1 MQHSARTKASE
12 EISYMRKQKGFSL
25 IELLIVVAIILI
37 IAAIA
42 IPNLL
47 RSKMSA
53 SDSAAASTLRT
64 LNTAQVTFATA
75 YPSVGYASTFILL
88 GPNATQGTCDATG
101 ACLIDNILA
110 KTALGPN
117 PKGGYQYSMVATTV
131 GTPPV
136 TGDYGLTANPIVL
149 NSTGTKVYC
158 TTSDA
163 VVRQQVA
170 APPTP
175 ADSVPIATCQTPTS
189 YEALRN

>member
-1 MQHSARTKASE
+1 
-12 EISYMRKQKGFSL
+12 MRKQKGFSL

-53 SDSAAASTLRT
+53 ADSAAASTLRT

-75 YPSVGYASTFILL
+75 YPQVGYASSFILL
-88 GPNATQGTCDATG
+88 GPNATPGTCNAAG
-101 ACLIDNILA
+101 ACLIDNVLA
-110 KTALGPN
+110 ATALGPN
-117 PKGGYQYSMVATTV
+117 AKGGYQYSMVVTTST

-136 TGDYGLTANPIVL
+136 TGDYGLTANPVVL

-163 VVRQQVA
+163 VIRQQIA

-175 ADSVPIATCQTPTS
+175 ADSVPIATCQGSTYT
-189 YEALRN
+189 ALRN

>member
-1 MQHSARTKASE
+1 
-12 EISYMRKQKGFSL
+12 MRKQKGFSL

-75 YPSVGYASTFILL
+75 YPQVGYASTFTLL
-88 GPNATQGTCDATG
+88 GPNTTPGTCDSVAG
-101 ACLIDNILA
+101 ACLIDNVLA
-110 KTALGPN
+110 ATALGPN
-117 PKGGYQYSMVATTV
+117 AKGGYQYSMVVTTST

-136 TGDYGLTANPIVL
+136 
-149 NSTGTKVYC
+149 
-158 TTSDA
+158 
-163 VVRQQVA
+163 
-170 APPTP
+170 
-175 ADSVPIATCQTPTS
+175 
-189 YEALRN
+189 

>member
-1 MQHSARTKASE
+1 
-12 EISYMRKQKGFSL
+12 
-25 IELLIVVAIILI
+25 
-37 IAAIA
+37 
-42 IPNLL
+42 
-47 RSKMSA
+47 
-53 SDSAAASTLRT
+53 
-64 LNTAQVTFATA
+64 
-75 YPSVGYASTFILL
+75 
-88 GPNATQGTCDATG
+88 
-101 ACLIDNILA
+101 
-110 KTALGPN
+110 
-117 PKGGYQYSMVATTV
+117 MVATTV

-170 APPTP
+170 APPTA

>member
-1 MQHSARTKASE
+1 
-12 EISYMRKQKGFSL
+12 MRKQKGFSL

-75 YPSVGYASTFILL
+75 YPQVGYASSFIFL
-88 GPNATQGTCDATG
+88 GPNATPGTCNATG
-101 ACLIDNILA
+101 LLDRQRFSEDCH
-110 KTALGPN
+110 GPE
-117 PKGGYQYSMVATTV
+117 PQGWIPDWLVTPAAVA
-131 GTPPV
+131 GV
-136 TGDYGLTANPIVL
+136 TGDYGMTAEPLVL
-149 NSTGTKVYC
+149 NSTGTQVYC

-163 VVRQQVA
+163 VVRQQLA
-170 APPTP
+170 TPPTAP
-175 ADSVPIATCQTPTS
+175 GGAVPILTCQTPAT
-189 YEALRN
+189 YGALRN